1 RYQKWIDSILNSK
14 CHIITT
20 NRKKQAYALVESSSG
35 GKKVEKQGM
44 EDQMRDGYDYE
55 MTMSFDIIND
65 GHMARVMKDRSSIF
79 ADKPEFIITEE
90 TGKQI
95 KAWCDKGID
104 AEALELQRKK
114 EAEEKHASDVKEATK
129 ALKKCKTIE
138 ELASAYTA
146 LSVDVKAAVVGI
158 KDEMK
163 VKLTPAPQT

>member
-1 RYQKWIDSILNSK
+1 
-14 CHIITT
+14 
-20 NRKKQAYALVESSSG
+20 
-35 GKKVEKQGM
+35 M
-44 EDQMRDGYDYE
+44 EDQIRDGYDYE
-55 MTMSFDIIND
+55 MTIAFDIIND

-146 LSVDVKAAVVGI
+146 LSVDVKAAL
-158 KDEMK
+158 D
-163 VKLTPAPQT
+163 